1 MNIILFI
8 CGIALFLLG
17 IDQLEQGLGRLGD
30 RTLKRILASYTR
42 TPLQGIGFG
51 MGATVMVQSSS
62 IVSLITLAFVSAGV
76 LQLYN
81 AIGIILGAN
90 LGTTFTGWI
99 VATIGF
105 KLDLKEV
112 YLPLLGLGAT
122 GLLWASNNSRLQATG
137 RFIYGLGLLIMGMIL
152 MKDSI
157 EFLTDLVDLNVL
169 RNTPIWV
176 FFLVGALL
184 TAVIQASSA
193 AMMMALTALHGG
205 IIDLESAAAFAIGA
219 DLGTTSTVIIGSLKG
234 ARIKRRVS
242 AIHFIFN
249 VVTDIIA
256 VLCLPWLLFLITDVL
271 RITDPLFALVAFHS
285 AFNIVGIIIFLP
297 WIRTFQRLIERLIPI
312 DDKIHRTVD
321 SVDPSLGDVALHALE
336 QDVATAIQHT
346 LYTNLSRL
354 PTNLV
359 DNADPSLHHK
369 LSNWDTE
376 DEYHR
381 LQDNENQL
389 SDYALDLQ
397 RVMGASDSSR
407 IKQLLV
413 CLRDSS
419 YAAKAFKD
427 MQDDLTQLYE
437 NQPPKILNTLINDSI
452 AFYRGIMVLLTTN
465 GQSATEQLRD
475 LSLAL
480 KRSHGEFDLQIYA
493 MIDQRQLNRE
503 DASHALN
510 MNRQILIAGL
520 SLINACKHYCLT
532 EPVARTLSEILNLE
546 Q

>member
-1 MNIILFI
+1 
-8 CGIALFLLG
+8 
-17 IDQLEQGLGRLGD
+17 
-30 RTLKRILASYTR
+30 
-42 TPLQGIGFG
+42 
-51 MGATVMVQSSS
+51 
-62 IVSLITLAFVSAGV
+62 
-76 LQLYN
+76 
-81 AIGIILGAN
+81 
-90 LGTTFTGWI
+90 
-99 VATIGF
+99 
-105 KLDLKEV
+105 
-112 YLPLLGLGAT
+112 
-122 GLLWASNNSRLQATG
+122 LWATNNSRPQAIG

-157 EFLTDLVDLNVL
+157 QFLTEFIDLNVL
-169 RNTPIWV
+169 RNTPVWV

-256 VLCLPWLLFLITDVL
+256 VLCLPWLLFLITDIL

-285 AFNIVGIIIFLP
+285 AFNILGILIFLP
-297 WIRTFQRLIERLIPI
+297 WVRGFQRLIERLIPI
-312 DDKIHRTVD
+312 DHESHRTVD
-321 SVDPSLGDVALHALE
+321 NVDPSLGDVALHALE
-336 QDVATAIQHT
+336 QDVASAIQHT

-354 PTNLV
+354 PSHLL
-359 DNADPSLHHK
+359 DAADPSLCRV
-369 LSNWDTE
+369 LSDWETE

-397 RVMGASDSSR
+397 RAMGETDSSR

-427 MQDDLTQLYE
+427 MQEDLNQLYD
-437 NQPPKILNTLINDSI
+437 NQPPKILNALIGDSI
-452 AFYRGIMVLLTTN
+452 SFYRGIMVLLTTN
-465 GQSATEQLRD
+465 SQSATEQLRD

-480 KRSHGEFDLQIYA
+480 KRSHSEFDLQIYS

-510 MNRQILIAGL
+510 MNRQILIAGH